1 MTKEYKMPEDI
12 LNYNDNWNTVSGL
25 MEVFHAYNQQQQDEG
40 KPWSKWPDWELC
52 LTDMKHEL
60 HFDDEKDSESLHAQR
75 KHWLAVMQ
83 FIYNHDRI
91 EYHEY
96 TITIQG
102 RHGNTFSF
110 DMFLAEECWTDPG
123 AVEKHLRLNKQ
134 ARKAHDGEAWK
145 FNTKIYFLT
154 NAIQHSL
161 GEYWTCPKHVPKHGG
176 KATNYTHEST
186 FCFHGSAY
194 ESFPEALMILINL
207 CIDDSEIW
215 RIQYEEDRKNSGH
228 VDWMEENWPGG
239 RPEDF
244 EYQ

>member
-1 MTKEYKMPEDI
+1 MKKEYKMPEDI

-25 MEVFHAYNQQQQDEG
+25 MEVFYAYNQQQQDEG

-60 HFDDEKDSESLHAQR
+60 HFDDEKDSESLQAQR

-102 RHGNTFSF
+102 KHGNTFTF

-134 ARKAHDGEAWK
+134 ARKVSRRRSLE
-145 FNTKIYFLT
+145 
-154 NAIQHSL
+154 IQHEDIL
-161 GEYWTCPKHVPKHGG
+161 HDKC
-176 KATNYTHEST
+176 NST
-186 FCFHGSAY
+186 FTWRV
-194 ESFPEALMILINL
+194 LDL
-207 CIDDSEIW
+207 SETC
-215 RIQYEEDRKNSGH
+215 S
-228 VDWMEENWPGG
+228 
-239 RPEDF
+239 
-244 EYQ
+244 